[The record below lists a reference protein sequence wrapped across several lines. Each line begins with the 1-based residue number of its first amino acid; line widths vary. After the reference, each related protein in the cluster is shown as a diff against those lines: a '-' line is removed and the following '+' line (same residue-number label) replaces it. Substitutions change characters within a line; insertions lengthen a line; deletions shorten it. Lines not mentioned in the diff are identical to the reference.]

1 MVETGATRQVA
12 VVQGVLTIEG
22 VPERFVQGFGRRLRL
37 DAGDLRHV
45 AGVASRDGRL
55 DDATRILGRARLV
68 GDRLQRAG
76 FAGEAGQIG
85 LTVRSLASSEEGR
98 ILLQLGFREG
108 DEADGGGFFCDIF
121 VPPSVFEALSAA
133 VHAGTAQALSV
144 SATTSLWVRESQR
157 DAVPDLPVDWHLGLE
172 ADGRDSA
179 PARGLV
185 ETLEWHR
192 SVVPSVEAE
201 PSPDD
206 ETHEAAADQLAALNW
221 SLKQIALVLT
231 FLLIVVALK

>member
-12 VVQGVLTIEG
+12 MVQGLLTIEG

-37 DAGDLRHV
+37 SAGDLRHV

-85 LTVRSLASSEEGR
+85 LTLRSLAPSEDGR
-98 ILLQLGFREG
+98 ILMLLGFR
-108 DEADGGGFFCDIF
+108 DDDADGGGFFCDIF
-121 VPPSVFEALSAA
+121 APPPVFEALSDA

-144 SATTSLWVRESQR
+144 SAATSLWVRESQR

-172 ADGRDSA
+172 PNGRDST
-179 PARGLV
+179 PARGRV
-185 ETLEWHR
+185 ETLEWHLA
-192 SVVPSVEAE
+192 PA
-201 PSPDD
+201 PSPEPGAPAED
-206 ETHEAAADQLAALNW
+206 EPHETTADQLSALNW